1 MALNSTQSL
10 SVGNVVT
17 AAFRLYR
24 SHLKQ
29 YIGISFKAILWA
41 LIPIYGWAKL
51 HCLNALIARLAFGE
65 LVNQPESLNNARHEI
80 KPRLWNF
87 LLAQILVGLIAYPLN
102 IIHSIAVNVFG
113 SVLSDRAGLF
123 LFINVLMFL
132 LYLSAYLWLYSRLF
146 IPELPL
152 AIEGSMS
159 AGDAISRSWK
169 LTKSYEF
176 KIMAI
181 ITVAGLITLP
191 LLSLASIPFIAAL
204 VILPSLIINDNSV
217 SSSIGLFFGLI
228 FSSLILFLIVGLFTN
243 PFWQAVKAVIYYDLR
258 TQKEGLG
265 LKLRDGTI

>member
-1 MALNSTQSL
+1 MVISTQSL

-29 YIGISFKAILWA
+29 YIGISFRAILWA

-51 HCLNALIARLAFGE
+51 HSLNALISRLAFGE
-65 LVNQPESLNNARHEI
+65 LVNQPESLNNARNEI

-87 LLAQILVGLIAYPLN
+87 FVAQFLVGLIAYPLN
-102 IIHSIAVNVFG
+102 IIHSVLVNIFA
-113 SVLSDRAGLF
+113 SILSDQTGLLSF
-123 LFINVLMFL
+123 VSIGLFL
-132 LYLSAYLWLYSRLF
+132 LYLFAYLWLYSRLF

-152 AIEGSMS
+152 AIEGNMS

-181 ITVAGLITLP
+181 VTVAGLITLP
-191 LLSLASIPFIAAL
+191 LIGLASIPLIAAL
-204 VILPSLIINDNSV
+204 LIIPNLIINASSV
-217 SSSIGLFFGLI
+217 SPNIGLFFGLI
-228 FSSLILFLIVGLFTN
+228 FFSILLFLIVGVFTN

-265 LKLRDGTI
+265 LTLRDGNI